1 MSLLKSETAA
11 HTNAKN
17 CACATSRSAMH
28 NNAIIGFSVEK
39 DPGYAEKHTPEQL
52 RTIEQ
57 LHATIQ
63 PLHDRDCVVTS
74 DMESHFHPSL
84 RSSSDQ
90 KGFKALCPD
99 KLRAAGA
106 CLRVMHKL
114 DHTEPDAHTQM
125 ACISPTQ
132 LQQLQTNKRLA
143 TEPGMHGGSFN
154 IRLCDTTGGIAGVRF
169 TPTPT
174 V

>member
-11 HTNAKN
+11 HTNANN

-39 DPGYAEKHTPEQL
+39 DPGYGQSHTPEQL
-52 RTIEQ
+52 RAIEDM
-57 LHATIQ
+57 HASINN
-63 PLHDRDCVVTS
+63 LHDRDCVVTS

-84 RSSSDQ
+84 RSNADQ
-90 KGFKALCPD
+90 QGFKALSPD

-125 ACISPTQ
+125 ASIGPSQ
-132 LQQLQTNKRLA
+132 LEQLRTNKRLA

-154 IRLCDTTGGIAGVRF
+154 IRLCDNTSGIAGVRF
-169 TPTPT
+169 TPG